1 MKQGKK
7 AFIDLFRRTR
17 CLKYSV
23 IWHPITEIRNHP
35 FSHRNIS
42 GRNRKEDASE
52 LLRTEQRF
60 IAGGRAASFRQ
71 GRKTLSTATI

>member
-1 MKQGKK
+1 MGQGKRHLSNFSENK
-7 AFIDLFRRTR
+7 VFEIFRDMASD
-17 CLKYSV
+17 YGN
-23 IWHPITEIRNHP
+23 RNHP

-60 IAGGRAASFRQ
+60 IAGGTGCVFPARP
-71 GRKTLSTATI
+71 KDPKTATT